1 MEGDGSEVP
10 KKMYEELTEILRD
23 VFDSD
28 SIVANP
34 DLTAS
39 HVEGW
44 DSLGNVRLFL
54 TIERI
59 YGVRFSAG
67 EISGIDNVGE
77 LAESIVNKRGQ

>member
-1 MEGDGSEVP
+1 VEGDGSTVP
-10 KKMYEELTEILRD
+10 QEMYEELTEILRD

-54 TIERI
+54 TIERV